1 MLSMAVCFGAVY
13 SMIETSVSTEF
24 GHVQIH
30 AAGFEERPQLE
41 VRLHDGMRLGRE
53 IVQGADGVRAW
64 APRVRTEGLIYSPR
78 ASASVRLIGIDPGRE
93 AQVTSL
99 ETAVVSG
106 TYLGEEQPR
115 ALIGE
120 LLAERL
126 QVGVGKKIVVST
138 QDVNGAFAGKALRVS
153 GLFRTASI
161 DFDGNTVFVTLD
173 EAQDLLSL
181 DGAISEIAILAED
194 PDRIPSVQESLEAML
209 PGQPEVRTW
218 RQLQPLLV
226 SMIDFLE
233 VNASVLYSAIYI
245 AMSFGIANVLLMS
258 ISERIPE
265 IGMMLSM
272 GMRPGALVRMVVLES
287 VFLGILGFTIGLG
300 LSWLVVGFFSEGI
313 DLSRFADTT
322 RLFGL
327 GTRIVPVLRP
337 VDVIGPA
344 LGVLATTILA
354 SVAPAFRAV
363 RVRPV
368 EALRH
373 V

>member
-1 MLSMAVCFGAVY
+1 
-13 SMIETSVSTEF
+13 
-24 GHVQIH
+24 
-30 AAGFEERPQLE
+30 
-41 VRLHDGMRLGRE
+41 
-53 IVQGADGVRAW
+53 
-64 APRVRTEGLIYSPR
+64 
-78 ASASVRLIGIDPGRE
+78 
-93 AQVTSL
+93 
-99 ETAVVSG
+99 
-106 TYLGEEQPR
+106 
-115 ALIGE
+115 
-120 LLAERL
+120 
-126 QVGVGKKIVVST
+126 
-138 QDVNGAFAGKALRVS
+138 
-153 GLFRTASI
+153 
-161 DFDGNTVFVTLD
+161 
-173 EAQDLLSL
+173 
-181 DGAISEIAILAED
+181 
-194 PDRIPSVQESLEAML
+194 
-209 PGQPEVRTW
+209 
-218 RQLQPLLV
+218 
-226 SMIDFLE
+226 
-233 VNASVLYSAIYI
+233 
-245 AMSFGIANVLLMS
+245 MSFGIANVLLMS